1 MATKKQRRRQLKERR
16 HEYEYVYV
24 DDEGREVEV
33 EEPQPSASQAKAKD
47 AKGRARPG
55 REARPPSWERQFKR
69 APFFA
74 LLLFLTPSVLGTH
87 QSLGSRIALAAL
99 YSVLFVPGM
108 YLFERSLYRSY
119 LKRTGKLPP
128 PGSPRD

>member
-33 EEPQPSASQAKAKD
+33 EEPQPSASPAKAKD
-47 AKGRARPG
+47 AKGRGRPT
-55 REARPPSWERQFKR
+55 REPKPPSWERQFKR
-69 APFFA
+69 APFFGV
-74 LLLFLTPSVLGTH
+74 LLFLVTSFGHHPALGT
-87 QSLGSRIALAAL
+87 RIEFAVLYTALFIPL
-99 YSVLFVPGM
+99 M
-108 YLFERSLYRSY
+108 YLFERSLYRAF

-128 PGSPRD
+128 PRSRRS